1 MRRYR
6 SSLGGLRTFGGGLGK
21 RLGADEREA
30 LSAMASGPVTLMDG
44 TNTLI
49 ARGMA
54 REVEPLITS
63 SGSYKRYGLTRRGE
77 SVAVQLAANTAAA
90 QAGRPLPGQRGAEPF
105 SARLA
110 RIRRFDR

>member
-6 SSLGGLRTFGGGLGK
+6 SSLGGLRTFGAGLGK

-30 LSAMASGPVTLMDG
+30 ISAMERGPVTLMDG
-44 TNTLI
+44 IYPLI

-54 REVEPLITS
+54 LEVEPVITS

-77 SVAVQLAANTAAA
+77 SIAVQLAANAAA
-90 QAGRPLPGQRGAEPF
+90 AIAGRPLPGQPGAESF
-105 SARLA
+105 SARLE